1 MTSPFVNR
9 PPSQARLE
17 SFLML
22 TVAILSLVA
31 VVAFFYAN

>member
-1 MTSPFVNR
+1 MTSPLVTR
-9 PPSQARLE
+9 PPSQFRLE

-31 VVAFFYAN
+31 VVAFYYAN